1 VTNQNETNRDKL
13 SGGQTCTPSHA
24 RGVSCPTLHVLVADD
39 EPLLRKM
46 MQLFFQQHGHQ
57 ATVVASGQEA
67 IVAWQEDDFDVI
79 LMDLQ
84 MPGMNGLETVRQIR
98 TLEQQRG
105 CRRVPIL
112 ALTAHALSEE
122 LENCLKAG
130 MDDCISKPIAIDNLF
145 AQIGKYTDT

>member
-1 VTNQNETNRDKL
+1 MSKHIEASRDKL
-13 SGGQTCTPSHA
+13 SGGQKCEPSHA
-24 RGVSCPTLHVLVADD
+24 REGSCSTLHVLVADD

-46 MQLFFQQHGHQ
+46 MRLFFQQYGHL

-79 LMDLQ
+79 LMDVQ

-112 ALTAHALSEE
+112 ALTAHARSED

-130 MDDCISKPIAIDNLF
+130 MDDCISKPITIDNLF
-145 AQIGKYTDT
+145 AQIGKYTDS